1 MDEATVTRQVFEI
14 EKEDIQGLVAS
25 AYGRL
30 PCAAYVLLQVGKDT
44 AKAKQWLAAR
54 LPDTTVA
61 TGKSEFSRV
70 NFAFTH
76 SGLKQMGM
84 SDDELKQFSLP
95 FQQGMVDN
103 GHRSRILG
111 DDAESLRY
119 WRWGATETLRADVLV
134 LLYADNEQTL
144 RARLRAMVG
153 PADGLKLLL
162 ILRAVSLPGRREH
175 FGFADGISQP
185 AIKGFD
191 KQYRHQLARTG
202 KAVQLNPGE
211 FLLGYTNEFG
221 TITEEEN
228 LFGRNGTYL
237 VFRQMEQLVEEF
249 DGYFLKAARGDL
261 ELALACRLVTTTLGE
276 RRLIADR
283 FLPPRQ
289 IFGTR
294 AAP

>member
-119 WRWGATETLRADVLV
+119 WRWGATETLPEMPG
-134 LLYADNEQTL
+134 LYRDRCLSPITPIRDPTAWMRCE
-144 RARLRAMVG
+144 
-153 PADGLKLLL
+153 
-162 ILRAVSLPGRREH
+162 PG
-175 FGFADGISQP
+175 A
-185 AIKGFD
+185 
-191 KQYRHQLARTG
+191 T
-202 KAVQLNPGE
+202 
-211 FLLGYTNEFG
+211 
-221 TITEEEN
+221 
-228 LFGRNGTYL
+228 
-237 VFRQMEQLVEEF
+237 VFHSIRWHS
-249 DGYFLKAARGDL
+249 
-261 ELALACRLVTTTLGE
+261 
-276 RRLIADR
+276 
-283 FLPPRQ
+283 
-289 IFGTR
+289 
-294 AAP
+294 